1 MSTTEQQQAGQ
12 SRKGPGNV
20 AQGNGNK
27 PGDGQTAPESRIG
40 VILVTHA
47 DYGAA
52 LLRAA
57 EFILGP
63 VQDCASIS
71 VDVSLEV
78 DETVKRLN
86 EAVKRLDTGRG
97 VMILTDMFG
106 GTPTN
111 LSLALLGKGNVEVLT
126 GVNLPMLLKVFGGR
140 DGDLAALSR
149 DARDAGTKGI
159 VAAGEL
165 LRSRVKNG

>member
-1 MSTTEQQQAGQ
+1 MSTTEQHQAGR
-12 SRKGPGNV
+12 SRKG
-20 AQGNGNK
+20 QGK
-27 PGDGQTAPESRIG
+27 DGQPHDGQAPTEPRIG

-78 DETVKRLN
+78 DETVKRLD

-140 DGDLAALSR
+140 DGDLATLSR
-149 DARDAGTKGI
+149 DARDAGAKGI

>member
-1 MSTTEQQQAGQ
+1 MSTTEQHQAGRP
-12 SRKGPGNV
+12 RKGRDD
-20 AQGNGNK
+20 NG
-27 PGDGQTAPESRIG
+27 QAPEEPRIG

-71 VDVSLEV
+71 VDVS
-78 DETVKRLN
+78 VKRLN

-140 DGDLAALSR
+140 GGDLATLSR
-149 DARDAGTKGI
+149 DARDAGAKGI

>member
-1 MSTTEQQQAGQ
+1 MS
-12 SRKGPGNV
+12 
-20 AQGNGNK
+20 
-27 PGDGQTAPESRIG
+27 APELPQNESRIG

-47 DYGAA
+47 DYGAS

-63 VQDCASIS
+63 LQDCASIS

-111 LSLALLGKGNVEVLT
+111 LSLALLGKCNVEVLT
-126 GVNLPMLLKVFGGR
+126 GVNLPMLLKVFGARQGE
-140 DGDLAALSR
+140 LATLAHE
-149 DARDAGTKGI
+149 AKEAGTKGI

-165 LRSRVKNG
+165 LRSRAKNG

>member
-1 MSTTEQQQAGQ
+1 MSTTEQHHAGQ
-12 SRKGPGNV
+12 TRKGAGSV
-20 AQGNGNK
+20 AQGNGSK
-27 PGDGQTAPESRIG
+27 PEDGLAAAESRIG

-140 DGDLAALSR
+140 VGDLASLSR